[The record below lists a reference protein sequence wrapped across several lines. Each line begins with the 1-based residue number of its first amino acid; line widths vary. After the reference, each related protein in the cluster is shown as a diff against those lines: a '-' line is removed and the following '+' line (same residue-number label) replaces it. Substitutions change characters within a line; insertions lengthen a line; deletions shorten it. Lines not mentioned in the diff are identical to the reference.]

1 MRRLVASV
9 VAGLAVIGA
18 TLVRG
23 EEPSKPLAAVD
34 RATAGVIASPD
45 EIVRWVDE
53 LGNDA
58 FTVRQAAAAHLLA
71 AGMPARDALLAIVD
85 GPDPEKRAAAR
96 RLIALIDQ
104 SEFHRRLE
112 AFAADTEGKQNLT
125 LPGWEQFQKLV
136 GNDAGARA
144 LFVEMQRQEGP
155 LISATFGG
163 SKRAPSELLESRLVK
178 LVQWQ
183 QMGGNRLSSP
193 PVGSR
198 AALLF
203 LGSVPEVE
211 VSDSAASLIEMLL
224 QQPPFLEAL
233 RSENREDATRRL
245 AVAWLLNC
253 PSKSDEILRH
263 RLSIISSVNLREGLP
278 LPLAVINGEGPY
290 RRATAMTR
298 AQAALLVG
306 QIGGPEYIGKLE
318 PMLADSANCTQFQQQ
333 LPGQPNVT
341 LQVRDAVLVALLQLT
356 GQRPS
361 DYGYLSARMQMPNVY
376 VPGTLARANEQQR
389 VESIAKWHQWRA
401 AQKNAADP
409 PKSN

>member
-1 MRRLVASV
+1 VEVSDSAASLIEMLLQQPPFLE
-9 VAGLAVIGA
+9 ALRSENREDA
-18 TLVRG
+18 T
-23 EEPSKPLAAVD
+23 
-34 RATAGVIASPD
+34 
-45 EIVRWVDE
+45 
-53 LGNDA
+53 
-58 FTVRQAAAAHLLA
+58 
-71 AGMPARDALLAIVD
+71 
-85 GPDPEKRAAAR
+85 
-96 RLIALIDQ
+96 
-104 SEFHRRLE
+104 RRLE

-144 LFVEMQRQEGP
+144 LFVDIQRQEGP
-155 LISATFGG
+155 LIAATFGG

-193 PVGSR
+193 PIGSR

-203 LGSVPEVE
+203 LGAVPEVE

-245 AVAWLLNC
+245 AIAWLLNC

-278 LPLAVINGEGPY
+278 LALAVISGEAPY
-290 RRATAMTR
+290 KRATAMSR

-306 QIGGPEYIGKLE
+306 QIGGPEYIDKLE
-318 PMLADSANCTQFQQQ
+318 PLLSDTANCSQFQQQ
-333 LPGQPNVT
+333 LPGQPNAS

-361 DYGYLSARMQMPNVY
+361 DYGYVAARMQMPKAY
-376 VPGTLARANEQQR
+376 VPGTLSRENDQQR